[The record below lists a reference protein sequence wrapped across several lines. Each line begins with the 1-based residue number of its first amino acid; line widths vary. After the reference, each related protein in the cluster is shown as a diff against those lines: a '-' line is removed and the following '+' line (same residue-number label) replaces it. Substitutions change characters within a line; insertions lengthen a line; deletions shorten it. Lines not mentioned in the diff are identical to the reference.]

1 MENRMSKITRKE
13 KLEIVLGSA
22 IAAMSVAD
30 GITLEGEDD
39 FKGESRE
46 DVLVALNELFV
57 TTANMYISEYLID
70 GDTSI
75 DDGNEYLATAATKTL
90 NMAINR
96 VKAKNKPE
104 PEDKTGI
111 MAMSESELVDI
122 IGQEA
127 FDKLAAKVL

>member
-1 MENRMSKITRKE
+1 MSKITRKE